1 MFMEFAWNT
10 FINTGILESY
20 LFFKE
25 IEERNRT
32 EENNR
37 APEEEKTPKQA

>member
-1 MFMEFAWNT
+1 MFREFAWNT
-10 FINTGILESY
+10 FIRTGILESY

-32 EENNR
+32 EEDNK
-37 APEEEKTPKQA
+37 AHIEEVAPKQA

>member
-37 APEEEKTPKQA
+37 APEEEETPKQA